1 MRDYKIPLPMRE
13 AIADFLFAAG
23 RKPGHSTSIADTP
36 TSGYGELD
44 DYGFWEYPLHASN

>member
-1 MRDYKIPLPMRE
+1 MREYKIPPPMRA

>member
-1 MRDYKIPLPMRE
+1 MRDYKIPLAMRE
-13 AIADFLFAAG
+13 AIAKFLFAAG

-44 DYGFWEYPLHASN
+44 DYGFWEYPLDAS

>member
-1 MRDYKIPLPMRE
+1 MREYKIPLPMRA

-44 DYGFWEYPLHASN
+44 DYGFWEYPLDASI

>member
-1 MRDYKIPLPMRE
+1 MREYKISLPMRA

-44 DYGFWEYPLHASN
+44 DYGFWEYPLDAPN